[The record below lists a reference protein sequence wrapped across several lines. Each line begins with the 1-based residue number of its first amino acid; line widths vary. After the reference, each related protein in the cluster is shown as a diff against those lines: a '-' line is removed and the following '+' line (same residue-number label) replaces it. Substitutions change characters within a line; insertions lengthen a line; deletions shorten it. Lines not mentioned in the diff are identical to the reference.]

1 MSMENVKPHQDKRKS
16 GHRLP
21 ERACQPEP
29 PTKRKCRERRDAVFP
44 MGNMENRA
52 TEGDPRNVM
61 RRVEHRHI
69 VRPGADR
76 WDRAAVVHRS
86 PGAEV
91 KVAMVKK
98 TSLKN
103 TDAEPAPRKR
113 RKIHPSGFM
122 RKGQLRVSIR
132 PENGCLEIQI
142 IEARGLLGEKNRTCD
157 SYVKL
162 AIIPDLNHST
172 NRKTETVLD
181 CKNPLFHETF
191 LLAISVEDYQKRL
204 LVTVWNRNPSS
215 RRSEFLGCMSFGTH
229 SLITSSKVI
238 SGWYYLLGEELGR
251 SKHLKVASR
260 HLTGRQDSAG
270 ELRRA
275 PLASKPR
282 EAVLSDHGAPASE
295 TVLPPS
301 PENMQCLTVTILRG
315 KDGFGF
321 TICSDSPVR
330 VQAVDPG
337 GPAHQAGLQQMD
349 TVLQLNGLPV
359 EQWKCVDLAHAF
371 RNCHNEITV
380 VVWRTV
386 PVMKPYFEGLIHRPS
401 YKASAY
407 DTVVSPVEKKRDKT
421 PPLLTHPA
429 HGRRSG
435 RKQGLGSVGKGGLG
449 SLWRDKREDKG
460 QEPDYGTAKVR
471 TRTLKGTRVTSSNG
485 DNYIILSPVDPGSQ
499 ILQPIYQDR
508 NGTLGGIYQTHP
520 SGGLQQ
526 GNGFLQDTAGG
537 LQARGLSSRRS
548 SNAKMATMLPPSGYQ
563 PSYGNYQ
570 NCTIVQSHL
579 PYSNYGT
586 YVTLAPKTL
595 IFPVFVQPLEL
606 CSERT
611 LLLSEEIILHESQ
624 YMSIKVTLLIYTDLM
639 LLTREDEAG
648 HCNVLQ
654 SPLYLHHLRLRDVP
668 ADVLR
673 LYIVHWTER
682 SECLFSLEAYTVE
695 QKKRIHQCLRENID
709 KQLEQRDTLVHDQM
723 LEPMAD
729 VHCELGIL
737 SLGRQ
742 ATEEPSSHSRSPEPY
757 SMSSLPAKTLNLTPL
772 VVRSTEDLGQKLPL
786 TPPPCTMGKTCK
798 SMSLERMGICKERE
812 EGDEERQQGEGESA
826 SETSETACIGAI
838 PLSPSPS
845 SPVTVPDVRFLDRSF
860 NTEPTSSPEEVGEE
874 EEEEDEEDSDE
885 DDLERR
891 SIGECSPF
899 RKRGAGVGGGGEPR
913 ALHRRT
919 LSEGSLLQEPR
930 SPRFISDSTIHC
942 LDRGHAPLPGSW
954 TRPSPKTLRKELT
967 RNGGS
972 VHQLYMLLSGRKV
985 CSESDCNCE
994 FEHGHTKK
1002 KKSMNLAKDMKNR
1015 LTFLRRKND
1024 FYGSN
1029 PTNGLEKVLKSVKP
1043 SPEEALKWGECFDT
1057 LLAHK
1062 YGVAVFQRFLQTEFS
1077 EENLDF
1083 WLACEK
1089 YRKIK
1094 SQSKMASRAKQIFS
1108 EYMSIQS
1115 CKEVNLD
1122 SYTREVTKENL
1133 QSTSASTFDLAQNR
1147 IYGLMEK
1154 DPYPRFLRSDLY
1166 RDLTNQKRFNA
1177 MVPDL
1182 P

>member
-1 MSMENVKPHQDKRKS
+1 
-16 GHRLP
+16 
-21 ERACQPEP
+21 
-29 PTKRKCRERRDAVFP
+29 
-44 MGNMENRA
+44 
-52 TEGDPRNVM
+52 M
-61 RRVEHRHI
+61 R
-69 VRPGADR
+69 
-76 WDRAAVVHRS
+76 S
-86 PGAEV
+86 
-91 KVAMVKK
+91 
-98 TSLKN
+98 
-103 TDAEPAPRKR
+103 
-113 RKIHPSGFM
+113 
-122 RKGQLRVSIR
+122 
-132 PENGCLEIQI
+132 
-142 IEARGLLGEKNRTCD
+142 
-157 SYVKL
+157 
-162 AIIPDLNHST
+162 
-172 NRKTETVLD
+172 
-181 CKNPLFHETF
+181 
-191 LLAISVEDYQKRL
+191 
-204 LVTVWNRNPSS
+204 
-215 RRSEFLGCMSFGTH
+215 
-229 SLITSSKVI
+229 
-238 SGWYYLLGEELGR
+238 
-251 SKHLKVASR
+251 
-260 HLTGRQDSAG
+260 
-270 ELRRA
+270 
-275 PLASKPR
+275 
-282 EAVLSDHGAPASE
+282 
-295 TVLPPS
+295 
-301 PENMQCLTVTILRG
+301 
-315 KDGFGF
+315 
-321 TICSDSPVR
+321 
-330 VQAVDPG
+330 
-337 GPAHQAGLQQMD
+337 PAHQAGLQQMD

-380 VVWRTV
+380 VVWRTL
-386 PVMKPYFEGLIHRPS
+386 PIMKPYFEGLIHRPS

-407 DTVVSPVEKKRDKT
+407 DTVVSPVGKKQDKT

-429 HGRRSG
+429 HGRWSG
-435 RKQGLGSVGKGGLG
+435 RKQGLVSEGGLG

-460 QEPDYGTAKVR
+460 EYYKGQEPDYETTKIR

-499 ILQPIYQDR
+499 ILHPVYQDR
-508 NGTLGGIYQTHP
+508 NGTLGKIYQTHP

-526 GNGFLQDTAGG
+526 GNGFLRDTAGG
-537 LQARGLSSRRS
+537 LQATGLSSQRS
-548 SNAKMATMLPPSGYQ
+548 IIGKTATMLSPSGYQ

-611 LLLSEEIILHESQ
+611 LLLSEEMILHESQ
-624 YMSIKVTLLIYTDLM
+624 YISIKVTLLIYTDLM

-654 SPLYLHHLRLRDVP
+654 SPLYLHHLCLRDVP

-673 LYIVHWTER
+673 LYIIHWTER

-695 QKKRIHQCLRENID
+695 QKRRVHQCLRENID

-723 LEPMAD
+723 LEPMSD

-742 ATEEPSSHSRSPEPY
+742 ATEEPSSHGPSSEPY
-757 SMSSLPAKTLNLTPL
+757 SISSPPANTLNLIPL

-786 TPPPCTMGKTCK
+786 TLPPCTIGKTYK
-798 SMSLERMGICKERE
+798 SMSLERTGIWKERE
-812 EGDEERQQGEGESA
+812 KVGEEEDEERQQGEGESA
-826 SETSETACIGAI
+826 TETSETACMGAI
-838 PLSPSPS
+838 PLSPAPS
-845 SPVTVPDVRFLDRSF
+845 SSLTVPDVRFLDRSF
-860 NTEPTSSPEEVGEE
+860 NTEPMGEE
-874 EEEEDEEDSDE
+874 EEEEDEEDCDE
-885 DDLERR
+885 DYLERR

-899 RKRGAGVGGGGEPR
+899 RKRAAGVSGGGEPKV
-913 ALHRRT
+913 LHRRT
-919 LSEGSLLQEPR
+919 LSEGSLLKELR
-930 SPRFISDSTIHC
+930 SPRFISDSTIHR
-942 LDRGHAPLPGSW
+942 LDRGHAPPPGSW
-954 TRPSPKTLRKELT
+954 MRPSPKTLRKELT

-985 CSESDCNCE
+985 CNESDCNCE
-994 FEHGHTKK
+994 FKHGRTEK

-1015 LTFLRRKND
+1015 LTFLKMKD
-1024 FYGSN
+1024 FHGSN

-1043 SPEEALKWGECFDT
+1043 SPEEALKWGECFET

-1094 SQSKMASRAKQIFS
+1094 SQSKMASQAKQIFS

>member
-1 MSMENVKPHQDKRKS
+1 MDDCQVPVINSGKVKLQ
-16 GHRLP
+16 
-21 ERACQPEP
+21 
-29 PTKRKCRERRDAVFP
+29 
-44 MGNMENRA
+44 
-52 TEGDPRNVM
+52 
-61 RRVEHRHI
+61 
-69 VRPGADR
+69 
-76 WDRAAVVHRS
+76 
-86 PGAEV
+86 
-91 KVAMVKK
+91 
-98 TSLKN
+98 TSSTLLQ
-103 TDAEPAPRKR
+103 T
-113 RKIHPSGFM
+113 F
-122 RKGQLRVSIR
+122 GQLRVSIM
-132 PENGCLEIQI
+132 PHNGCLNIQI
-142 IEARGLLGEKNRTCD
+142 IEARGLLGNENRKCD
-157 SYVKL
+157 FYVKL

-172 NRKTETVLD
+172 HRKTKTVLD
-181 CKNPLFHETF
+181 CKNPLFLETF

-229 SLITSSKVI
+229 SLINSSKVI

-275 PLASKPR
+275 HLASKPR
-282 EAVLSDHGAPASE
+282 EAALSNHGAPASG
-295 TVLPPS
+295 TVLPSS
-301 PENMQCLTVTILRG
+301 PENMLCLTVTILRG

-337 GPAHQAGLQQMD
+337 
-349 TVLQLNGLPV
+349 
-359 EQWKCVDLAHAF
+359 K
-371 RNCHNEITV
+371 
-380 VVWRTV
+380 
-386 PVMKPYFEGLIHRPS
+386 
-401 YKASAY
+401 
-407 DTVVSPVEKKRDKT
+407 
-421 PPLLTHPA
+421 
-429 HGRRSG
+429 
-435 RKQGLGSVGKGGLG
+435 
-449 SLWRDKREDKG
+449 
-460 QEPDYGTAKVR
+460 
-471 TRTLKGTRVTSSNG
+471 
-485 DNYIILSPVDPGSQ
+485 
-499 ILQPIYQDR
+499 IYQS
-508 NGTLGGIYQTHP
+508 HP
-520 SGGLQQ
+520 SGGLQK
-526 GNGFLQDTAGG
+526 GNGFLQDTASG
-537 LQARGLSSRRS
+537 LQATGLSSQRS
-548 SNAKMATMLPPSGYQ
+548 IIGKTATMLPPSGYQ

-611 LLLSEEIILHESQ
+611 LLLSEEMILHESQ
-624 YMSIKVTLLIYTDLM
+624 CMSIKVTLLIYTDLM

-654 SPLYLHHLRLRDVP
+654 SPLYLHQLRLRDVP
-668 ADVLR
+668 VDVLR
-673 LYIVHWTER
+673 LYIIHWTER
-682 SECLFSLEAYTVE
+682 SECLFSLEAYTVK
-695 QKKRIHQCLRENID
+695 QKRRVHQCLRENID
-709 KQLEQRDTLVHDQM
+709 KHLEQRDTLVHDQM

-737 SLGRQ
+737 NLGRQ
-742 ATEEPSSHSRSPEPY
+742 ATEEPSSHGPSSEPY
-757 SMSSLPAKTLNLTPL
+757 SMSSPPANIPNLIPL

-786 TPPPCTMGKTCK
+786 TPPPCTIGKTCN
-798 SMSLERMGICKERE
+798 SMSLERTGIWKERE
-812 EGDEERQQGEGESA
+812 KVVEEGGEERQQGEGESA
-826 SETSETACIGAI
+826 TETSETACMGAI

-845 SPVTVPDVRFLDRSF
+845 SSLTVPDVRFLDRSF
-860 NTEPTSSPEEVGEE
+860 NTEPME
-874 EEEEDEEDSDE
+874 EEEEDEEDCDK
-885 DDLERR
+885 DGLERR

-899 RKRGAGVGGGGEPR
+899 RKRGEGVSGGDEPR
-913 ALHRRT
+913 VLHRRT
-919 LSEGSLLQEPR
+919 LSEGSLLQELR
-930 SPRFISDSTIHC
+930 SPRFISDSTIHR
-942 LDRGHAPLPGSW
+942 LDRGHAPPPGGW
-954 TRPSPKTLRKELT
+954 MRPSPKTLRKELT

-994 FEHGHTKK
+994 FKHGCMKK

-1015 LTFLRRKND
+1015 LTFLRKND
-1024 FYGSN
+1024 FHGSN

-1094 SQSKMASRAKQIFS
+1094 SQFKMASRAKQIFS

-1133 QSTSASTFDLAQNR
+1133 QSTSALTFDLAQNR